1 MIKKLSII
9 SLVVLLAALV
19 VGALIAPIA
28 VGDVAKATG
37 NIDANYAPVREQ
49 LVIPATGVKTVSFDN
64 GNYIQTVKLHPSP
77 DGDIHVYSDGYTEMD
92 SQFSYALDH
101 ATGHLEVGR
110 YLLNNWKSLSWL
122 SRENLPIL
130 LARGF
135 NSETPCVELYLPAGV
150 AYDMDSWR
158 VGETFADP
166 GVETYYARSTGD
178 YNQLTETEEG
188 LLTDETS
195 QAAQEQSQ
203 VLRDLAAESDELL
216 LSLCRRYAADG
227 DEALF
232 WQNAEPLIGSVAA
245 AYAQRAAYADG
256 LGQWRDMDLETAIFE
271 YMYWVCTQ
279 TRLDLEELR
288 LERAYHQGGLTKTDY
303 YAADLAN
310 DDAEQEAE
318 DNLEAR
324 EELHDLLENIQEMT
338 GAHSLLVD
346 GFEPETLDF

>member
-19 VGALIAPIA
+19 MGALIAPIA
-28 VGDVAKATG
+28 VGDVARATG
-37 NIDANYAPVREQ
+37 DIDAAYAPTEEL
-49 LVIPATGVKTVSFDN
+49 LVIPAEGVKTVSFDN
-64 GNYIQTVKLHPSP
+64 GNYIQTVRLHPSP
-77 DGDIHVYSDGYTEMD
+77 DGDIHVYSDGYTQME

-110 YLLNNWKSLSWL
+110 YLLNNWKDLSWL

-130 LARGF
+130 LARSF

-150 AYDMDSWR
+150 AYDMDSWC

-166 GVETYYARSTGD
+166 AVETYYARSTGD
-178 YNQLTETEEG
+178 YNQLTETEER

-195 QAAQEQSQ
+195 QAAQEQNQ
-203 VLRDLAAESDELL
+203 TLRDLSAESDELL
-216 LSLCRRYAADG
+216 LDICRRYAADG

-245 AYAQRAAYADG
+245 AYARQAGYADG
-256 LGQWRDMDLETAIFE
+256 LGQWRDMDLEPAVYE
-271 YMYWVCTQ
+271 YMYWVCAQ

-288 LERAYHQGGLTKTDY
+288 LERAYRQGGLTKTDY

-318 DNLEAR
+318 DILEAMD
-324 EELHDLLENIQEMT
+324 ELHGLLENIQDMT

-346 GFEPETLDF
+346 GLDPETLDF